1 MRKAEDD
8 GASAYALR
16 ITHYK
21 PYLPPRQTSTENVNM
36 SNSLLGS
43 INFGIIGAAG
53 RGGSFRL
60 GIEATG
66 ARIHA
71 VCDIREDKLDEAV
84 EKLGASEKYADFEEM
99 LEKSE
104 IDAVVVGTP
113 MPYHA
118 PQAVRAL
125 QAGKHVTSEVPAA
138 VSIDECR
145 ELVQAANASSA
156 VYMMAEN
163 FTYMKPNAIVK
174 ELVRRG
180 LFGEVYYAEGEY
192 LHELK
197 GLNEITTWR
206 RKWQTG
212 IRGIT
217 YGTHSLGPLLQ
228 WMPDDR
234 VVRVCCEGSGS
245 HYVDPR
251 GDHYA
256 DDTSVMLCKTAKGAL
271 IKIRVDMISDRPHAM
286 SNYQLQGT
294 KGAYESA
301 RNSQERAKIWLAD
314 VCEDKNQ
321 WTDLLDLEDEYLP
334 DAWRKGED
342 AAKKAGH
349 GGGDYFEMLDFV
361 NAITG
366 KAPCPIGIHE
376 AMDITLP
383 GLVSQQSILEDG
395 AWLDVPD
402 SRDW

>member
-1 MRKAEDD
+1 
-8 GASAYALR
+8 
-16 ITHYK
+16 
-21 PYLPPRQTSTENVNM
+21 M
-36 SNSLLGS
+36 SNNALESL
-43 INFGIIGAAG
+43 NFGIVGAAG

-84 EKLGASEKYADFEEM
+84 EKLGASEKYTDFEEM
-99 LEKSE
+99 LGKSE

-118 PQAVRAL
+118 PQAIRAL
-125 QAGKHVTSEVPAA
+125 QAGKHVISEVPAA
-138 VSIDECR
+138 VSIKECR
-145 ELVQAANASSA
+145 ALVEAAKQSSA

-163 FTYMKPNAIVK
+163 FTYMKPNALVK

-217 YGTHSLGPLLQ
+217 YGTHSLGPVLQ
-228 WMPDDR
+228 WMPGDR

-251 GDHYA
+251 GDHYT

-301 RNSQERAKIWLAD
+301 RGPGETPKIWLAGI
-314 VCEDKNQ
+314 CEGMGT
-321 WTDLLDLEDEYLP
+321 WMPLSDLEAEYLP
-334 DAWRKGED
+334 EAWRTGEE

-366 KAPCPIGIHE
+366 KTPCPIGIHE

-383 GLVSQQSILEDG
+383 GLVSQQSVLQYG
-395 AWLDVPD
+395 AWLEVPD